1 MPDRP
6 HSEAI
11 RQRFVQAVETIAAA
25 GYPKDS
31 TIVSIARSIGM
42 EPPNY
47 YGLRKAG
54 RYPTLDNCVELCLQH
69 NINPLWLFMGEGTM
83 KKINGKKISALD
95 LLKAAVQSV
104 ESEMHKLEKG

>member
-11 RQRFVQAVETIAAA
+11 RQRFVTAVEVLAQA
-25 GYPKDS
+25 GYPTDS

-42 EPPNY
+42 EPSNY

-54 RYPTLDNCVELCLQH
+54 RYPTLDNCEELVRKYD
-69 NINPLWLFMGEGTM
+69 ISRAWLYGGEGAM
-83 KKINGKKISALD
+83 KKVNGKGVSPIEM
-95 LLKAAVQSV
+95 LKAAVMAV
-104 ESEMHKLEKG
+104 EVEMKKAGG